1 MTETRRKVLSILLA
15 SVLLAQTLTLNAA
28 FGDGLTQE
36 NLPPASFGNR
46 QAALFVKISPPI
58 LTQDT
63 VGDTYLQ
70 LRLFDANT
78 NQPVPH
84 TSFFLSVWKDD
95 KLRLRNVFHGHSG
108 EVTIKI
114 KPTNID
120 VNEVQVFGDEVP
132 QQPDAWTGYNDRVD
146 VTAPVLLDAGLYH
159 FEIKIFG
166 IDYDQNIF
174 ADQDVKTFNSWLS
187 VGDISNQTIR
197 YSGKSYPV
205 SVISYYDKIKDFEF
219 DETKKSISF
228 SMPFNWDVKRLES
241 QNIFVHQEIRVPK
254 PFKEFAG
261 TTSYE
266 GTVNGKPTT
275 GRMIILDPYSIEGTS
290 ILHFLLS
297 KDDILNLAKG
307 VSPQAE
313 TMDFSV
319 RPISSVSKNTVDLRF
334 DNGATA
340 KVSYDSSLGAGDTI
354 PLEISFFDPNGKLLK
369 FVRHGYRIE
378 DSTGNVLV
386 ENVGSDPQRT
396 GILSTEGIE
405 IQEFKF
411 PAKGNY
417 KITLAIF
424 GHGLDDLTTYQ
435 GIGSGTLMIDDKGQ
449 REPQKTPSTQDDY
462 QIPSWI
468 KQNARWWSDGTI
480 GDSDFVQAI
489 QYLINQGI
497 MKIPSTKSVDGTESN
512 TIPSWIKNNAR
523 WWADGTIGDS
533 DFVQGIQYL
542 ITNGIIK
549 TR

>member
-1 MTETRRKVLSILLA
+1 MRYEIMAILVASMLLTSAFSGSI
-15 SVLLAQTLTLNAA
+15 A

-36 NLPPASFGNR
+36 NLPPASFGDR

-63 VGDTYLQ
+63 IEDTFLQ

-114 KPTNID
+114 IPTNID
-120 VNEVQVFGDEVP
+120 VNDVQVFGDQVP
-132 QQPDAWTGYNDRVD
+132 QQPGAWTGYNDRVD
-146 VTAPVLLDAGLYH
+146 VKAPVLLDAGLYR
-159 FEIKIFG
+159 FEIKIFS

-197 YSGKSYPV
+197 YGDTSYPV
-205 SVISYYDKIKDFEF
+205 SVISYYDKIKNFQFNED
-219 DETKKSISF
+219 KKSISF

-254 PFKEFAG
+254 SFKEFAE

-266 GTVNGKPTT
+266 GIVNGKPTS
-275 GRMIILDPYSIEGTS
+275 GRMIILDPYSIEGMS
-290 ILHFLLS
+290 IVHFLLS
-297 KDDILNLAKG
+297 KEDILNLAKNIN
-307 VSPQAE
+307 PQTQ

-319 RPISSVSKNTVDLRF
+319 KPLSAISKNTFDVKF
-334 DNGATA
+334 DNGVTA
-340 KVSYDSSLGAGDTI
+340 KIAYDESLGAGDTI
-354 PLEISFFDPNGKLLK
+354 PLEISFFDPSNKLLK
-369 FVRHGYRIE
+369 FVRYGYRIE
-378 DSTGNVLV
+378 DSSGKMLAESVGN
-386 ENVGSDPQRT
+386 DPQRP

-405 IQEFKF
+405 IQEAKF
-411 PAKGNY
+411 PTKGNY
-417 KITLAIF
+417 KVTLAIF
-424 GHGLDDLTTYQ
+424 SHSLDDLTTFQ
-435 GIGSGTLMIDDKGQ
+435 GIASGTITIGDKGQ
-449 REPQKTPSTQDDY
+449 TGKQETQSPQADY
-462 QIPSWI
+462 EIPSWI
-468 KQNARWWSDGTI
+468 KQNARWWAEGTI
-480 GDSDFVQAI
+480 GDNDFVQAI

-497 MKIPSTKSVDGTESN
+497 MRIPSTDSEASAASN
-512 TIPSWIKNNAR
+512 TIPSWIKQNAK

-549 TR
+549 IR

>member
-1 MTETRRKVLSILLA
+1 MIKIRLKLF
-15 SVLLAQTLTLNAA
+15 SVLIAVILITQMSTFGAV

-46 QAALFVKISPPI
+46 QAALFVKINPPI

-70 LRLFDANT
+70 LRLFDTNT

-114 KPTNID
+114 IPTNVD
-120 VNEVQVFGDEVP
+120 VNDVKVFGDEVP

-146 VTAPVLLDAGLYH
+146 VKAPVLLDAGLYH

-166 IDYDQNIF
+166 IDYDQLIF

-187 VGDISNQTIR
+187 VGDISNHTV
-197 YSGKSYPV
+197 SNDGKSYPV
-205 SVISYYDKIKDFEF
+205 SVISYYDKIKDFQF
-219 DETKKSISF
+219 DEDKKSISF

-254 PFKEFAG
+254 SFQEFAG
-261 TTSYE
+261 TTSYD

-297 KDDILNLAKG
+297 KDDILALAKDVG
-307 VSPQAE
+307 PE
-313 TMDFSV
+313 TKTMDFSV
-319 RPISSVSKNTVDLRF
+319 KPLSSVSKNTF
-334 DNGATA
+334 DIKFGSGVTA
-340 KVSYDSSLGAGDTI
+340 KISYDKSLGAGDMI
-354 PLEISFFDPNGKLLK
+354 PLETSFFDPDGKLLK
-369 FVRHGYRIE
+369 FVRYGYRLE
-378 DSTGNVLV
+378 DSSGKLLA
-386 ENVGSDPQRT
+386 ENVGNDPQKP
-396 GILSTEGIE
+396 GLLATEGIE

-411 PAKGNY
+411 QSEGSY
-417 KITLAIF
+417 KLALAIF
-424 GHGLDDLTTYQ
+424 AHGLDEQTTYQ
-435 GIGSGTLMIDDKGQ
+435 GIASGTVTIGQ
-449 REPQKTPSTQDDY
+449 GGQNLPAPAPSPETNY
-462 QIPSWI
+462 QIPDWV
-468 KQNARWWSDGTI
+468 KNNAKWWAEGTI
-480 GDSDFVQAI
+480 GDADFVNGI
-489 QYLINQGI
+489 QYLIKQGV
-497 MKIPSTKSVDGTESN
+497 MKIPKTESGSGSSQD
-512 TIPSWIKNNAR
+512 IPAWIKNNAK
-523 WWADGTIGDS
+523 WWAEGTIGDA

-542 ITNGIIK
+542 INKGII
-549 TR
+549 RI

>member
-1 MTETRRKVLSILLA
+1 MRRKNISILVAAMLLVPMFSANNA
-15 SVLLAQTLTLNAA
+15 S
-28 FGDGLTQE
+28 GDGLTQE

-70 LRLFDANT
+70 LRLFDAAT
-78 NQPVPH
+78 NQPVQH

-132 QQPDAWTGYNDRVD
+132 QQPGAWTGYNDRVD

-166 IDYDQNIF
+166 IDFDQNIF

-187 VGDISNQTIR
+187 VGDISNHTMSYDGR
-197 YSGKSYPV
+197 SYPV
-205 SVISYYDKIKDFEF
+205 SVISYYDKINDFQF
-219 DETKKSISF
+219 DDNKKSISF
-228 SMPFNWDVKRLES
+228 SMPFNWDVKRLEL

-254 PFKEFAG
+254 SFKEFAG

-297 KDDILNLAKG
+297 KEDILNLAKG
-307 VSPQAE
+307 VDQQTK

-319 RPISSVSKNTVDLRF
+319 KPLSSVSKNTFDVKF
-334 DNGATA
+334 DNGAVA
-340 KVSYDSSLGAGDTI
+340 KIAYDKSLGAGDTI
-354 PLEISFFDPNGKLLK
+354 PLEISFFDPSNKLLK
-369 FVRHGYRIE
+369 FVRYGYRIE
-378 DSTGNVLV
+378 DVSGKVLAENIGN
-386 ENVGSDPQRT
+386 DPQRP

-405 IQEFKF
+405 IQETKF
-411 PAKGNY
+411 ASKGNY
-417 KITLAIF
+417 KVTLAIL
-424 GHGLDDLTTYQ
+424 GHGLDDLTTFQ
-435 GIGSGTLMIDDKGQ
+435 GIASGTVTIGDRGQ
-449 REPQKTPSTQDDY
+449 TAQKETQSSQADY
-462 QIPSWI
+462 KIPSWV
-468 KQNARWWSDGTI
+468 KQNARWWAEGTI
-480 GDSDFVQAI
+480 GDNDFVQAI

-497 MKIPSTKSVDGTESN
+497 MRIPSTDSGTAAAGK
-512 TIPSWIKNNAR
+512 TIPSWIKNNAK

-533 DFVQGIQYL
+533 DFVQGVQYL

-549 TR
+549 IR

>member
-1 MTETRRKVLSILLA
+1 MNRRITSVMVATMFLA
-15 SVLLAQTLTLNAA
+15 SVFSANNA

-58 LTQDT
+58 LTQNT
-63 VGDTYLQ
+63 VDDTYLQ
-70 LRLFDANT
+70 LRLFDATT
-78 NQPVPH
+78 NQPVKH

-120 VNEVQVFGDEVP
+120 VNKVQVFGDEVP
-132 QQPDAWTGYNDRVD
+132 QQPGAWTGYNDKID
-146 VTAPVLLDAGLYH
+146 VNAPVLLDAGLYH
-159 FEIKIFG
+159 FEIKIFS

-187 VGDISNQTIR
+187 VGDISNQTIT
-197 YSGKSYPV
+197 YDGKTYPT
-205 SVISYYDKIKDFEF
+205 SVISYYDRVENFQFDKDR
-219 DETKKSISF
+219 KLISF

-254 PFKEFAG
+254 SFKEFAD

-266 GTVNGKPTT
+266 GAINGKPTT

-297 KDDILNLAKG
+297 KEDILNLAKTIG
-307 VSPQAE
+307 PQAS
-313 TMDFSV
+313 TMDFSIK
-319 RPISSVSKNTVDLRF
+319 PLSSVSKKVF
-334 DNGATA
+334 DAKFTNGVTA
-340 KVSYDSSLGAGDTI
+340 KIAYDADFGAGDII
-354 PLEISFFDPNGKLLK
+354 PLEFSFFDPDGKLLK
-369 FVRHGYRIE
+369 FVRYGYRIE
-378 DSTGNVLV
+378 DVSGKVLV
-386 ENVGSDPQRT
+386 ENSGNDPQRP

-405 IQEFKF
+405 VQEARFMS
-411 PAKGNY
+411 KGNY

-424 GHGLDDLTTYQ
+424 SHGLDDLTTYQ
-435 GIGSGTLMIDDKGQ
+435 GIGVGVVAIGDKGQ
-449 REPQKTPSTQDDY
+449 TVPKNTQTPQADY

-468 KQNARWWSDGTI
+468 KNNAKWWSEGTI
-480 GDSDFVQAI
+480 GDSDFVQGI
-489 QYLINQGI
+489 QYLIKQKI
-497 MKIPSTKSVDGTESN
+497 MKIPPVSTGVGTENSK
-512 TIPSWIKNNAR
+512 IPSWIKNNAK
-523 WWADGTIGDS
+523 WWSEGTIGDS

-549 TR
+549 IR